1 MRRHDSTRGSAL
13 MISLV
18 IVVLVA
24 GIGGAFLADSLRHS
38 KGQRNS
44 VDADEA
50 MTMCD
55 AGMERARQA
64 LDFYRGYQNSG
75 TLWTW
80 DQILTYCQARPSDA
94 KSIKDDYLALR
105 NSAQFTAYQSKIWST
120 NTSQSMGAN
129 SKPASQTMPP
139 NPTTPTASDPTAN
152 NVFFGWNTP
161 FQNGSIYIH
170 ITNNDDSADG
180 GSPTHDVDGQVLI
193 TVTAI
198 LPSGILRQVEGVFK
212 QPDPFNLTIAGPAL
226 GAVVSRDVV
235 KLLGN
240 VEIDGRDYDQNGN
253 LKADQSRSAPGVLTE
268 KTVDMTSGSGT
279 IGGNNGTGGGPQAP
293 AGAQGNGQNRTPP
306 PGTVVDSSM
315 NPAVLPST
323 PDDVFG
329 LPNGTLKEIAKA
341 QGTYFDGTPGK
352 TYAVPPGGWDGK
364 VVYVD
369 YQIGG
374 GNVAIGAGTFNDK
387 PSVLIFH
394 TEPPDAPYVAKNL
407 KGSFKG
413 LLIADAVDHTSAPS
427 AILGQV
433 QMLSP
438 TSASAGNAF
447 GNANTPIHFSYD
459 TLQNLPKSG
468 SNGNT
473 AQPGSLVS
481 FRKVQ

>member
-1 MRRHDSTRGSAL
+1 MRTNASTRGSAL
-13 MISLV
+13 IISLV

-24 GIGGAFLADSLRHS
+24 GIGGAFLADSLRHT
-38 KGQRNS
+38 KDQRNGI
-44 VDADEA
+44 DADEA

-64 LDFYRGYQNSG
+64 LDFYRGYGNSG

-80 DQILTYCQARPSDA
+80 DQILTYCSARPTDA
-94 KSIKDDYLALR
+94 VAIKNEYLAVR
-105 NSAQFTAYQSKIWST
+105 AGAQFTSYQAKIWSSNPT
-120 NTSQSMGAN
+120 QAMGAN
-129 SKPASQTMPP
+129 NMAAAQTMPP
-139 NPTTPTASDPTAN
+139 NPTSPAASDPTAN
-152 NVFFGWNTP
+152 NVFIGWPVP
-161 FQNGSIYIH
+161 FQNGAIYIH
-170 ITNNDDSADG
+170 ITNNDDTAGG

-193 TVTAI
+193 TVTAV

-212 QPDPFNLTIAGPAL
+212 QPDPVNLTLAGPAL
-226 GAVVSRDVV
+226 GAVVSKDVV

-253 LKADQSRSAPGVLTE
+253 LQANQQHSAPGVLTE
-268 KTVDMTSGSGT
+268 KTVDMTNGSGT
-279 IGGNNGTGGGPQAP
+279 LGGNNGTGGGALAP
-293 AGAQGNGQNRTPP
+293 SGAVGNGQDRTPP
-306 PGTVVDSSM
+306 AGTVVDGSM
-315 NPAVLPST
+315 NPAALPTT

-329 LPNGTLKEIAKA
+329 LPPGTLKAIAQA
-341 QGTYFDGTPGK
+341 QGTYFDGSPGK
-352 TYAVPPGGWDGK
+352 TYAVPPGGWNGK

-369 YQIGG
+369 YDMGNGNVDIGG
-374 GNVAIGAGTFNDK
+374 STFNAN

-394 TEPPDAPYVAKNL
+394 TEAPAAPSVAKNL

-413 LLIADAVDHTSAPS
+413 LLIADAIDHTSAPS
-427 AILGQV
+427 AVLGQV

-468 SNGNT
+468 STGNT

-481 FRKVQ
+481 FRMIK